1 MSRDR
6 RAPRPLAG
14 CKSTSASAAS
24 ARSAPASTAA
34 ASTASELSTR
44 CRRAELVGDVGSE
57 DARLHGGGVGLQ
69 RAFHQPGV
77 RARMLAEGDDA
88 LDLCILRAALEP
100 RELRVVAVDH
110 RSAAALEPEE
120 DFGLGVRD

>member
-1 MSRDR
+1 
-6 RAPRPLAG
+6 
-14 CKSTSASAAS
+14 
-24 ARSAPASTAA
+24 
-34 ASTASELSTR
+34 
-44 CRRAELVGDVGSE
+44 
-57 DARLHGGGVGLQ
+57 LHCGGVGLQ

-77 RARMLAEGDDA
+77 RARVLAEGDDA

-120 DFGLGVRD
+120 DFRFGVRDRLERAEEFKMHRLDRGDDRDLRPHQPPERLELAATLHAWVVPRPHTAWRALSG